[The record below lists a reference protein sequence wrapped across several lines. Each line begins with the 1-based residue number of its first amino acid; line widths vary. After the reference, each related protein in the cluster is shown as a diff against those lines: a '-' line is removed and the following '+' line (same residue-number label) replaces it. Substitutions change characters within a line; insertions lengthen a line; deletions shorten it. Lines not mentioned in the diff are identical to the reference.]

1 LREWGGWGIA
11 LAEEIFM
18 RALLLASALLL
29 TNPALAA
36 DAEERWMAHVKVLA
50 DDNMEGRLT
59 GTPGYDRAAAYVA
72 GEFGKL
78 GLRPA
83 GTDGFYQQVPL
94 LEQTVDLKASRL
106 ALVGQA
112 SVPLVL
118 GEQVLAGTRV
128 PQPKGAFD
136 APLVF
141 LGSGLH
147 LPEQGHDDFA
157 GIDLKGK
164 IVVVLAGGPK
174 RLSGALKSHA
184 RTAEF
189 WPAMQ
194 RAGAIGAITVAN
206 PAQMDVPWERQKL
219 FAETPGMRLAD
230 PALNDAKQPFLTA
243 TFSPAE
249 AELLFLASGR
259 SFGEMLKIADAGETL
274 PRFDLNLRMTG
285 EIVARDRAFSAPN
298 VVALLPGRDRKLK
311 AEHVV
316 LTAHLDHVGVDK
328 PVDGDKVYN
337 GAMDNASGIASMIES
352 GRALKAKRPKRS
364 VLLVAVTAEERG
376 LLGSRYYAN
385 RPTVPA
391 ESLAANIN
399 MDMFLPLWPFTHVT
413 ALGAEESSLGAVSA
427 QAARTVGA
435 RQVPDEAPERNLFV
449 RSDQY
454 SFVRVGVPALALKF
468 AAVSAEEQA
477 IQKAWLTGRY
487 HAPSDDLDQPFDPK
501 DVVPFNRYLVT
512 LIGDVANAPAR
523 PSWNPES
530 FFRRFAATAASAAS
544 AD

>member
-1 LREWGGWGIA
+1 
-11 LAEEIFM
+11 M
-18 RALLLASALLL
+18 RPLLLATAILISQ
-29 TNPALAA
+29 PALAA
-36 DAEERWMAHVKVLA
+36 TPADRWTGHVKVLA

-59 GTPGYDRAAAYVA
+59 GTAGYDRAAAYVA
-72 GEFGKL
+72 GEFQKL
-78 GLRPA
+78 GLKPA
-83 GTDGFYQQVPL
+83 GTDGYYQQVPL
-94 LEQTVDLKASRL
+94 LEQTVDQKASRL

-112 SVPLVL
+112 AVPLVL
-118 GEQVLAGTRV
+118 GEQVLLGTRV
-128 PQPKGAFD
+128 PQVKGAFD

-157 GIDLKGK
+157 DIDLKGK

-194 RAGAIGAITVAN
+194 KAGAIGAITVAN
-206 PAQMDVPWERQKL
+206 PAQMDVPWARQKL

-230 PALNDAKQPFLTA
+230 PELNDAKQPFLTA

-249 AELLFLASGR
+249 AEMLFLASGR
-259 SFGEMLKIADAGETL
+259 SFAEMLKIADAGETL
-274 PRFDLNLRMTG
+274 PRFPLNLRLTG
-285 EIVARDRAFSAPN
+285 EVAARDRALSSPN
-298 VVALLPGRDRKLK
+298 VVALLPGRDKRLK

-316 LTAHLDHVGVDK
+316 LTAHLDHIGVDK
-328 PVDGDKVYN
+328 PVNGDAVYN

-352 GRALKAKRPKRS
+352 GRALKAARPKRS

-391 ESLAANIN
+391 SSLAANIN

-413 ALGAEESSLGAVSA
+413 ALGAEESTLGAVSA
-427 QAARTVGA
+427 QAAQSVGA

-454 SFVRVGVPALALKF
+454 SFVRTGVPALALKF
-468 AAVSAEEQA
+468 AAVSPAEQA
-477 IQKAWLTGRY
+477 IQKDWLTNRY
-487 HAPSDDLDQPFDPK
+487 HAPSDDLAQPFDPAH
-501 DVVPFNRYLVT
+501 VVPFNRYLVR
-512 LIGDVANAPAR
+512 LITDVANAPVR
-523 PSWNPES
+523 PSWNAES
-530 FFRRFAATAASAAS
+530 FFRRFAATPAAPAA
-544 AD
+544 AE